1 MKNKFYSFIL
11 AFAAFGSVKAQY
23 SQNFDSYTA
32 GSFLTTVSPE
42 WTCYL
47 GSGSSYD
54 ALITNAD
61 AFSAPNSLLLTSTAT
76 EGNGPIYTFPQPV
89 SDTIVTLSFKYKVTP
104 TSFIGLV
111 FTSSMAA
118 PEDSLSF
125 ILLNSSGSFSG
136 LNLLSFQY
144 AFQDGPNP
152 ADEWVDFKL
161 VSNLITKQWSF
172 TINNT
177 LVSSFAMNEIEGI
190 NTISIMCPNNSV
202 GPTYV
207 DDVNISLSGLGVNS
221 LDGALANIDF
231 NGPTLTGETVAP
243 SVRLVN
249 VGNDVINSATVDV
262 VYNNQTISQNFTN
275 LNLQPGEARWID
287 FTTGTYT
294 CVEGNVL
301 SVDATIMN
309 VNGTIDDVTS
319 NNSYSVTPNIVT
331 AAAGKMVFAEEATGT
346 WCGFCPRGAVGLK
359 YMHENFGPYWAGVAV
374 HNADP
379 MVNTEYDAAMAT
391 LVSGYPTALVD
402 RLPGINPG
410 PAAFESD
417 FKERIQIAPTALL
430 VNGAT
435 FDPSSRLL
443 RVSATATFQDA
454 ANSNYKMAIVLSENN
469 VTGTTAAYN
478 QANYFSGTNVD
489 MGGFELLPD
498 PVPAAQMVYNEVAR
512 IIEPNFDGASNCF
525 PAVVNAGEVHTVNAA
540 FILPADWDIN
550 EMEITSILI
559 APSGLIDNAGKATI
573 AQALGN
579 GYVEGTYIADN
590 ELSVT
595 ETNQPDATFAVYPNP
610 STSNA
615 TVVLQLKE
623 GSEVA
628 LRLIDMSGKEIVQ
641 RNYGYMNGASTID
654 VMTQNLPAGT
664 YTIEL
669 VLNNTVLQKKFVKM

>member
-1 MKNKFYSFIL
+1 
-11 AFAAFGSVKAQY
+11 
-23 SQNFDSYTA
+23 
-32 GSFLTTVSPE
+32 
-42 WTCYL
+42 
-47 GSGSSYD
+47 
-54 ALITNAD
+54 
-61 AFSAPNSLLLTSTAT
+61 
-76 EGNGPIYTFPQPV
+76 
-89 SDTIVTLSFKYKVTP
+89 
-104 TSFIGLV
+104 
-111 FTSSMAA
+111 
-118 PEDSLSF
+118 
-125 ILLNSSGSFSG
+125 
-136 LNLLSFQY
+136 
-144 AFQDGPNP
+144 
-152 ADEWVDFKL
+152 
-161 VSNLITKQWSF
+161 
-172 TINNT
+172 
-177 LVSSFAMNEIEGI
+177 
-190 NTISIMCPNNSV
+190 
-202 GPTYV
+202 
-207 DDVNISLSGLGVNS
+207 
-221 LDGALANIDF
+221 
-231 NGPTLTGETVAP
+231 
-243 SVRLVN
+243 
-249 VGNDVINSATVDV
+249 
-262 VYNNQTISQNFTN
+262 
-275 LNLQPGEARWID
+275 
-287 FTTGTYT
+287 
-294 CVEGNVL
+294 
-301 SVDATIMN
+301 
-309 VNGTIDDVTS
+309 
-319 NNSYSVTPNIVT
+319 
-331 AAAGKMVFAEEATGT
+331 
-346 WCGFCPRGAVGLK
+346 
-359 YMHENFGPYWAGVAV
+359 VAV

-610 STSNA
+610 STANA